1 MPLRSED
8 AEAAV
13 GDVLATVLV
22 LVSVMW
28 ILETGMPKQREATY
42 KRTSIKV
49 TIRQTKNKPRP
60 GKINKEPTSSPLSR
74 KKWQDVTSV
83 KRRKLC
89 KQQAQLQYYTFFS
102 RWRKKLYDSL
112 RSDVIL
118 EFLVNI
124 FKFLSSFNSK
134 KYEIW

>member
-49 TIRQTKNKPRP
+49 TIRQTKNNQGPEKSIKNPRVDHFQ
-60 GKINKEPTSSPLSR
+60 E

-89 KQQAQLQYYTFFS
+89 KQQAQLQYYAFFS
-102 RWRKKLYDSL
+102 RWRKNY
-112 RSDVIL
+112 RIL
-118 EFLVNI
+118 WDLV
-124 FKFLSSFNSK
+124 
-134 KYEIW
+134 

>member
-42 KRTSIKV
+42 KRTSINV
-49 TIRQTKNKPRP
+49 TIQLTNNNQGREKSLKNPR
-60 GKINKEPTSSPLSR
+60 IDHFQE
-74 KKWQDVTSV
+74 QDVTSV
-83 KRRKLC
+83 KRRNYVNSRPSHNTK
-89 KQQAQLQYYTFFS
+89 YFS
-102 RWRKKLYDSL
+102 RGEGKNYRIL
-112 RSDVIL
+112 RD
-118 EFLVNI
+118 LV
-124 FKFLSSFNSK
+124 
-134 KYEIW
+134 